1 MIVYIVKMTVLV
13 THDVGFQSSDEAVFI
28 FFHFSL
34 TSILSSLVE
43 VDVNTLKA
51 PLTISSGWILVL
63 SLSSKPNSLQV

>member
-1 MIVYIVKMTVLV
+1 MTVLL
-13 THDVGFQSSDEAVFI
+13 THVVGFQSSEEAVFI

-34 TSILSSLVE
+34 TSILLSLVE

-51 PLTISSGWILVL
+51 PLTISKGWIFVL